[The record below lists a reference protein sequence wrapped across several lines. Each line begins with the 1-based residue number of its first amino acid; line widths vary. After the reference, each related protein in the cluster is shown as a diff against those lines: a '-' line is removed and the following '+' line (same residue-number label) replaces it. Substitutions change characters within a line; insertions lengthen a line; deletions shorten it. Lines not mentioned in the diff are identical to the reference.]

1 MARTNG
7 TKKLRGERRAEL
19 LQKKISS
26 PRGGTRAGQMLNT
39 ATRKAYSGTPKR
51 LKPQIKVTFLK

>member
-1 MARTNG
+1 MAWTNG
-7 TKKLRGERRAEL
+7 TKKIRGERRAEL

-39 ATRKAYSGTPKR
+39 ATRKGYGGTPKR
-51 LKPQIKVTFLK
+51 LKPKLTILFTK